1 VADIVLFDASTIADR
16 GTMTNP
22 SLAPVGVKYV
32 MVNGSLVLED
42 GRVTGARPGLGLRR
56 ASR

>member
-1 VADIVLFDASTIADR
+1 
-16 GTMTNP
+16 
-22 SLAPVGVKYV
+22 VKYV